1 MQVYNYCRKAPVSEP
16 RPKFRRESATQRKEA
31 LIQAALGLIAEK
43 GIGGATVRAIAQRA
57 DVTQGLIR
65 HYFSSKEDLIAAA
78 YEYHMDRMTELTATP
93 VAAPEVTARQRLG
106 TFVAAGLTSPVMDTR
121 SVTLWASFISS
132 LRHDNNMRAMHQRT
146 YYNFRNRL
154 EVLIADAL
162 AEAGRPASER
172 ELRRMAIAGN
182 AVIDG
187 LWMEGGA
194 LPDAFETG
202 ELARIGLQSVG
213 AIVGMKLD
221 QNAPEQTDKNLLT
234 KEEG

>member
-1 MQVYNYCRKAPVSEP
+1 MSES
-16 RPKFRRESATQRKEA
+16 RPKFRRESAAQRKEA
-31 LIQAALGLIAEK
+31 LIHAALDLISEQ

-65 HYFSSKEDLIAAA
+65 HYFSSKEELIAAA
-78 YEYHMDRMTELTATP
+78 YEFHMDQMTELTATP
-93 VAAPEVTARQRLG
+93 VATPEVSASHRLG

-132 LRHDNNMRAMHQRT
+132 LRNDDDMRAMHQRT

-154 EVLIADAL
+154 EALIADAL
-162 AEAGRPASER
+162 SEAGTPATKDD
-172 ELRRMAIAGN
+172 LRRMAIAAN

-194 LPDAFETG
+194 LPEAFETG
-202 ELARIGLQSVG
+202 ELARIGLRSVG
-213 AIVGMKLD
+213 AIIGLNLTPIM
-221 QNAPEQTDKNLLT
+221 PTQTNQDLLT
-234 KEEG
+234 TQEG

>member
-1 MQVYNYCRKAPVSEP
+1 MSEP
-16 RPKFRRESATQRKEA
+16 RPKFRREPATQRKEA
-31 LIQAALGLIAEK
+31 LIQAALGLIAEQ

-78 YEYHMDRMTELTATP
+78 YEYHMDRMTELTAAP
-93 VAAPEVTARQRLG
+93 VADPEVTARQRLG

-132 LRHDNNMRAMHQRT
+132 LRYDNNMRAMHQRT

-162 AEAGRPASER
+162 AEAGRPASEG

-213 AIVGMKLD
+213 AITGLELD
-221 QNAPEQTDKNLLT
+221 RTAVEQTDRNLPT
-234 KEEG
+234 KEEGEP